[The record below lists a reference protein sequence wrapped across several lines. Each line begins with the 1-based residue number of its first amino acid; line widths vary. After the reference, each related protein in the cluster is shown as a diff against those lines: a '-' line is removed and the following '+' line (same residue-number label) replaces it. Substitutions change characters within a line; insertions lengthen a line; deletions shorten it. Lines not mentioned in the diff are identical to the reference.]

1 MRHAP
6 ECDPIPD
13 ARYRVARDQHHRSW
27 FARRHARPR
36 VRRLQPEQVLA
47 AQHAAGRQSR
57 ARRHGLRGSPYRQT
71 PGFLPGKSQPGSHA
85 SSILVVGS
93 GRSRPVLVAES
104 RIALWT
110 YRGCA
115 PGHTPR
121 GTQGTGYEQRQCAA
135 AEADLVREKG
145 EGRGTIRRLI
155 EIQSP
160 VERAFLVGAPRK
172 GSDDAVHIDEHLEEL
187 ERLGDTA
194 GAEVI
199 GRTIQRIDAP
209 TPNFYL
215 GQGKVESLKD
225 ELASAGATL
234 MLFDESLTPVQ
245 GVKLEK
251 SLGVRVMDR
260 TEVILDIF
268 ATRARS
274 HEAKLQVELAQ
285 LEYLLP
291 RLTRMWTDLSRIR
304 GGIGLRGP
312 GETQLETDRR
322 VIRRKIS
329 MLKKRLKDVAGHRA
343 NLRQGRRAV
352 PTAALVGYTNAGKS
366 SLLKA
371 LSGADV
377 FIEDRLFAT
386 LDTLAREVD
395 VGEGYR
401 YRVTDTV
408 GFIRK
413 LPHHLVASFRATLE
427 EAEDADLLLH
437 VIDASHPGWEDQ
449 LDVVETE
456 TTSVSPKRVIHV
468 FNKADLL
475 PDPQAFLEMVRE
487 RYPHAILTSATA
499 HGAQRTA
506 HVEDLR
512 RALRTSAQ
520 ALRPIAE
527 IRVPVTNGKLLATLH
542 RDAEILHQVQ
552 TNGVVTL
559 RARIEARLLGR
570 LPQEGAEGGPG
581 GKRGCSSFWSGSP
594 R

>member
-1 MRHAP
+1 M
-6 ECDPIPD
+6 
-13 ARYRVARDQHHRSW
+13 
-27 FARRHARPR
+27 
-36 VRRLQPEQVLA
+36 
-47 AQHAAGRQSR
+47 
-57 ARRHGLRGSPYRQT
+57 T
-71 PGFLPGKSQPGSHA
+71 
-85 SSILVVGS
+85 
-93 GRSRPVLVAES
+93 
-104 RIALWT
+104 
-110 YRGCA
+110 
-115 PGHTPR
+115 
-121 GTQGTGYEQRQCAA
+121 
-135 AEADLVREKG
+135 
-145 EGRGTIRRLI
+145 RRLI
-155 EIQSP
+155 EIQAP
-160 VERAFLVGAPRK
+160 TERAFLVGAPRK
-172 GSDDAVHIDEHLEEL
+172 GSEDALHVDEHLGEL
-187 ERLGDTA
+187 QRLADTA
-194 GAEVI
+194 GAQVI
-199 GRTIQRIDAP
+199 GKTIQRIDAP

-225 ELASAGATL
+225 ELAAAGATL

-260 TEVILDIF
+260 TEIILDIF

-291 RLTRMWTDLSRIR
+291 RLTRMWTHLSRIR

-329 MLKKRLKDVAGHRA
+329 VLKKRLKDVAEHRA
-343 NLRQGRRAV
+343 NQRQGRRDL

-371 LSGADV
+371 LSGEDV

-401 YRVTDTV
+401 YRLTDTV

-449 LDVVETE
+449 LDVVEKE
-456 TTSVSPKRVIHV
+456 TTSISPKRVIHV

-475 PDPQAFLEMVRE
+475 PDRDAFLALVRE
-487 RYPHAILTSATA
+487 HYPHAVLTSTLRE
-499 HGAQRTA
+499 GG
-506 HVEDLR
+506 VEDLR

-527 IRVPVTNGKLLATLH
+527 IRVPVSNGKLLAAIH
-542 RDAEILHQVQ
+542 RDAEVMEQVQ
-552 TNGVVTL
+552 HNGMVTVT
-559 RARIEARLLGR
+559 ARIEARLLGKLR
-570 LPQEGAEGGPG
+570 HEGVEVILGGA
-581 GKRGCSSFWSGSP
+581 
-594 R
+594 

>member
-1 MRHAP
+1 
-6 ECDPIPD
+6 
-13 ARYRVARDQHHRSW
+13 
-27 FARRHARPR
+27 
-36 VRRLQPEQVLA
+36 
-47 AQHAAGRQSR
+47 
-57 ARRHGLRGSPYRQT
+57 
-71 PGFLPGKSQPGSHA
+71 
-85 SSILVVGS
+85 
-93 GRSRPVLVAES
+93 
-104 RIALWT
+104 
-110 YRGCA
+110 
-115 PGHTPR
+115 
-121 GTQGTGYEQRQCAA
+121 
-135 AEADLVREKG
+135 
-145 EGRGTIRRLI
+145 LI

-160 VERAFLVGAPRK
+160 IERAFLVGAPRK
-172 GSDDAVHIDEHLEEL
+172 GSDDALHVDEHLEEL
-187 ERLGDTA
+187 ERLADTA
-194 GAEVI
+194 GAQVI

-234 MLFDESLTPVQ
+234 MLFDEGLTPVQ

-291 RLTRMWTDLSRIR
+291 RLTRMWTHLSRIR

-322 VIRRKIS
+322 VIRRRIS
-329 MLKKRLKDVAGHRA
+329 TLRKRLKDVAEHRA
-343 NLRQGRRAV
+343 NQRRGRRDL

-366 SLLKA
+366 SLLKL
-371 LSGADV
+371 LSGQDV
-377 FIEDRLFAT
+377 FVEDRLFAT

-401 YRVTDTV
+401 YRLTDTV

-449 LDVVETE
+449 VDVVETE
-456 TTSVSPKRVIHV
+456 TTSVAPKRVIHV

-475 PDPQAFLEMVRE
+475 PDRDAFLELVRE
-487 RYPHAILTSATA
+487 RYPHAVLTSTVRD
-499 HGAQRTA
+499 GG
-506 HVEDLR
+506 VEDLR

-527 IRVPVTNGKLLATLH
+527 IRVPVANGKLLATLH
-542 RDAEILHQVQ
+542 RDAEILHQEQ
-552 TNGVVTL
+552 NNGVVML

-570 LPQEGAEGGPG
+570 LRQEGVEVVLG
-581 GKRGCSSFWSGSP
+581 
-594 R
+594 